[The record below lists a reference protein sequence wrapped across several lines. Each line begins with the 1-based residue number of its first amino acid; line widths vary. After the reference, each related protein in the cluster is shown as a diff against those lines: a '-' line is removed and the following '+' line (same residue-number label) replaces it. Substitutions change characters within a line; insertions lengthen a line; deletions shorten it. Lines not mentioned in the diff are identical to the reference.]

1 MSKFNETI
9 IFKIDNWARLSS
21 LFNNNNNRAINRTK
35 IMSKIEEYK
44 SELVRIQEI
53 AILDT
58 VDLVE
63 RANDC
68 DRETKVGRGDS
79 FWLMKSA
86 NQTLALAARIEQLI
100 EARNKTQ
107 AITTTEDEEKQKEAE
122 AEKLLLSVRK
132 ELTKRKKSTK
142 KDDKEGK

>member
-1 MSKFNETI
+1 
-9 IFKIDNWARLSS
+9 
-21 LFNNNNNRAINRTK
+21 
-35 IMSKIEEYK
+35 MSKIEEYK

-58 VDLVE
+58 IDLVE
-63 RANDC
+63 RGNSEDK
-68 DRETKVGRGDS
+68 ETKIGRGNAA
-79 FWLMKSA
+79 WIYKSA
-86 NQTLALAARIEQLI
+86 NQTLAIAARIEQLI

-107 AITTTEDEEKQKEAE
+107 PITTTEDEEKQKEAE

-132 ELTKRKKSTK
+132 ELTKRKKGTK

>member
-1 MSKFNETI
+1 
-9 IFKIDNWARLSS
+9 
-21 LFNNNNNRAINRTK
+21 
-35 IMSKIEEYK
+35 MSKIEEYK

-63 RANDC
+63 RANNC

-86 NQTLALAARIEQLI
+86 NQTLALAARIEQLL
-100 EARNKTQ
+100 Q
-107 AITTTEDEEKQKEAE
+107 AKQQNSVTTTEDEEKQKEVE
-122 AEKLLLSVRK
+122 AEKLLLSVKK
-132 ELTKRKKSTK
+132 ELTKRKGKTK
-142 KDDKEGK
+142 KDGKEA

>member
-58 VDLVE
+58 VDLLE

-122 AEKLLLSVRK
+122 KLLLSVRK

>member
-1 MSKFNETI
+1 
-9 IFKIDNWARLSS
+9 
-21 LFNNNNNRAINRTK
+21 
-35 IMSKIEEYK
+35 MSKIEEYK

-58 VDLVE
+58 IDLVE
-63 RANDC
+63 RGNSEDK
-68 DRETKVGRGDS
+68 TSKIGRGNAA
-79 FWLMKSA
+79 WIYKSA
-86 NQTLALAARIEQLI
+86 NQCLAIAARIEQLI

>member
-1 MSKFNETI
+1 
-9 IFKIDNWARLSS
+9 
-21 LFNNNNNRAINRTK
+21 
-35 IMSKIEEYK
+35 MSKIEEYK

-68 DRETKVGRGDS
+68 DKETKVGRGDA
-79 FWLMKSA
+79 FWLYKSA
-86 NQTLALAARIEQLI
+86 NQTLAIAARIEQLL
-100 EARNKTQ
+100 ENRNKIQ
-107 AITTTEDEEKQKEAE
+107 NITTTEEEKQKEAE

-132 ELTKRKKSTK
+132 ELTKRKKGTK
-142 KDDKEGK
+142 KDGKEG

>member
-1 MSKFNETI
+1 
-9 IFKIDNWARLSS
+9 
-21 LFNNNNNRAINRTK
+21 
-35 IMSKIEEYK
+35 MSKIEEYK

-107 AITTTEDEEKQKEAE
+107 AITTEEEEKQKEAE

-132 ELTKRKKSTK
+132 ELTKRKKVTK
-142 KDDKEGK
+142 QDGKEGK

>member
-1 MSKFNETI
+1 
-9 IFKIDNWARLSS
+9 
-21 LFNNNNNRAINRTK
+21 
-35 IMSKIEEYK
+35 MSKIEEYK
-44 SELVRIQEI
+44 SELVRIQDI

-63 RANDC
+63 RANNC
-68 DRETKVGRGDS
+68 DKETKVGRGDA
-79 FWLMKSA
+79 FWLYKSA
-86 NQTLALAARIEQLI
+86 NQTLAIAARIEQLI